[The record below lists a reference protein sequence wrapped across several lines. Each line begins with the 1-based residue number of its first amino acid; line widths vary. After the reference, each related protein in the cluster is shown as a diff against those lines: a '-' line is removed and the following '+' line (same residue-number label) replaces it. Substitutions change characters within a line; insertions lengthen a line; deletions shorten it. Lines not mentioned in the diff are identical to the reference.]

1 MTPPRVVLELRVE
14 TVPNR
19 DGSTASSAI
28 SRCSGPPGSPPSRQ
42 EAATLI
48 IPGMKPRYVVR
59 YFPRAYA
66 RGIANGVERHFRD
79 LAGPEKP

>member
-1 MTPPRVVLELRVE
+1 
-14 TVPNR
+14 
-19 DGSTASSAI
+19 
-28 SRCSGPPGSPPSRQ
+28 
-42 EAATLI
+42 
-48 IPGMKPRYVVR
+48 MKPRYVVR